1 MTAASTARAAMRI
14 AVLGGPGTFSHQ
26 ATERLLGLY
35 PEYAGEP
42 DYYPSIPELWQTLA
56 DGSSDGIIVM
66 EQTSGLGWSEANA
79 RMAPPDSGL
88 YIAAMAPVPFGCSLL
103 VKAGTALSDI
113 VTIYGHD
120 SLKQCRRW
128 LDENAPGIPAVVH
141 AQNSVVAA
149 GEVAA
154 GDGTLAV
161 VATLLTGEIAGLVP
175 LAQGIDDG
183 AAASW
188 WLITR
193 EPRFDASPGQLV
205 VTLRGGADDALGRL
219 VAALAGAGF
228 ALRRVYS
235 QATGNALY
243 ELDSVLALAGS
254 GSLAGVEAAV
264 AAAGGAARL
273 AGAFPART

>member
-1 MTAASTARAAMRI
+1 MTAAATSSMRI

-26 ATERLLGLY
+26 ATQRLLGLY

-42 DYYPSIPELWQTLA
+42 DYYPSVPELWQTLT

-66 EQTSGLGWSEANA
+66 EQTSRLGWSEANA

-88 YIAAMAPVPFGCSLL
+88 HVAAMAPVPFGCSLL
-103 VKAGTALSDI
+103 VKEGTALSDI

-120 SLKQCRRW
+120 SLRQCRRW

-149 GEVAA
+149 REVAG

-161 VATLLTGEIAGLVP
+161 VATMLTGEIAGLVP

-193 EPRFDASPGQLV
+193 EPRFDPSPGQLV
-205 VTLRGGADDALGRL
+205 VTLRGGRDDALGRL

-228 ALRRVYS
+228 ALQRVYS

-254 GSLAGVEAAV
+254 GGLADVQAAV
-264 AAAGGAARL
+264 GTAGGAARL
-273 AGAFPART
+273 AGAFPARG